1 MSNTRVL
8 VFGSWDRGD
17 GYPRATALLDG
28 LRQMGAEVTE
38 CYAEVPY
45 AGPEKRRL
53 LKSPWLWP
61 SYWWSMLKTRKQ
73 AMRQLEQAIA
83 LQAPDLV
90 LVPYPGHFAVHWA
103 KKVWS
108 GPIVLDLFLSAY
120 DTAVVD
126 RKVFRPGS
134 MMASALRHLDRRAA
148 QAAHGVLLDTAQNA
162 DYAAALTGL
171 PRTRFHVVPVSDPGE
186 PSTSLSYRRP
196 VAGKDLEILF
206 FGTGVPLHGL
216 SYLLDALD
224 CCERVRLTLVGGS
237 QEDRQRAAA
246 MPSSKV
252 RVMDSFVPT
261 DELRD
266 LITRSHLVAGVF
278 GRSEKAM
285 RVIPF
290 KVMMA
295 LALGRPVITGHTP
308 AIASLLTD
316 GVECIT
322 VPVGDGPALGSAL
335 QSLADDPS
343 HLALLASAARE
354 AYEREFSLQRVGQL
368 TLSVCHEVCGHTE
381 DDRPVISSPPI
392 ENLEVLTGS
401 IG

>member
-45 AGPEKRRL
+45 SGSEKRRL
-53 LKSPWLWP
+53 LRSPWLWP
-61 SYWWSMLKTRKQ
+61 SYWWSMRKIRKQ
-73 AMRQLEQAIA
+73 ALRQLQQAIA
-83 LQAPDLV
+83 MQVPDLV

-126 RKVFRPGS
+126 RKLFRPGS
-134 MMASALRHLDRRAA
+134 MMAGLLRHLDRRAA
-148 QAAHGVLLDTAQNA
+148 QAAHGVLLDTVQNA
-162 DYAAALTGL
+162 DYAARLTGL
-171 PRTRFHVVPVSDPGE
+171 PRAKFHVVPVSDPGE
-186 PSTSLSYRRP
+186 PPIPLSYRRP
-196 VAGKDLEILF
+196 VAGRDLEVLF

-216 SYLLDALD
+216 SYLLDAVA
-224 CCERVRLTLVGGS
+224 CCERVQLTLVGGS

-246 MPSSKV
+246 MPASKV
-252 RVMDSFVPT
+252 KLLDPFVPT
-261 DELRD
+261 SELRD
-266 LITRSHLVAGVF
+266 LMTRAHLVAGVF
-278 GRSEKAM
+278 GRSEKTA

-295 LALGRPVITGHTP
+295 LAIGRPVITGRTP
-308 AIASLLTD
+308 AISTLLTD
-316 GVECIT
+316 GVECVT
-322 VPVGDGPALGSAL
+322 APVGDGPALGRVL

-343 HLALLASAARE
+343 HLALFATAARE
-354 AYEREFSLQRVGQL
+354 AYEREFSLQRVGQRM
-368 TLSVCHEVCGHTE
+368 LSVCHEVCGHIE
-381 DDRPVISSPPI
+381 DYQPEMPLPTI
-392 ENLEVLTGS
+392 ENTEVLTGS
-401 IG
+401 VG